1 MADNAPHQSHC
12 SVHDW
17 QAPTC
22 KKAKFIAKEP
32 RLAVNEI
39 CNSSSNFGFS
49 QVTSKARIGFS
60 KISSGLNI

>member
-1 MADNAPHQSHC
+1 M
-12 SVHDW
+12 HDW